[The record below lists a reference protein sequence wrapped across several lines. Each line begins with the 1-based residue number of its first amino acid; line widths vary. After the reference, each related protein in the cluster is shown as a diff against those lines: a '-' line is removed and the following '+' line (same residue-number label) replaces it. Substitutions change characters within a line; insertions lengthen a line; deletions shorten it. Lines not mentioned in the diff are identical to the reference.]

1 MLLLIYRV
9 FICNSFCHMLG
20 THMFYAL
27 FLSWSYTFTQ
37 FSVGQL
43 IMHFHAP
50 HEISQLSCHLEE
62 FPSKLK
68 LSSSFCLEFKC
79 LFGYR
84 LFTFAFTLLRV
95 SAIFFSF
102 STVPWLLTLVPNLM
116 HTLVTCQHFNQLF
129 SV

>member
-27 FLSWSYTFTQ
+27 FLSWSYTFTR

-68 LSSSFCLEFKC
+68 LLSSFCLEFKC
-79 LFGYR
+79 SFGYG
-84 LFTFAFTLLRV
+84 LFTFAFKLLRV
-95 SAIFFSF
+95 SAIFFFFFLNCAVIVDFGTKLNAHLSNL
-102 STVPWLLTLVPNLM
+102 STL
-116 HTLVTCQHFNQLF
+116 
-129 SV
+129 